1 MVDSIIVLKDGT
13 ISESGSYE
21 ELLSYNGDFA
31 EFLQQYLQQD
41 DTDSDEDPESK
52 TSRKHLRT
60 EVNPDFH
67 LTYSKN
73 GGNLESESKW

>member
-41 DTDSDEDPESK
+41 EEESDEDPESK
-52 TSRKHLRT
+52 FTIALDELS
-60 EVNPDFH
+60 FFQ
-67 LTYSKN
+67 
-73 GGNLESESKW
+73 GNISANSIFYHIFLF

>member
-1 MVDSIIVLKDGT
+1 MVDSIVVLKGGT

-41 DTDSDEDPESK
+41 EQSSDED
-52 TSRKHLRT
+52 H
-60 EVNPDFH
+60 
-67 LTYSKN
+67 
-73 GGNLESESKW
+73 ESE

>member
-41 DTDSDEDPESK
+41 EDDSDEDPESK
-52 TSRKHLRT
+52 CLSHYEIRPIQYT
-60 EVNPDFH
+60 EI
-67 LTYSKN
+67 LQQ
-73 GGNLESESKW
+73 